1 LPEIH
6 GAQGI
11 SGNGIS
17 GIGRIRPML
26 KKIPLHW
33 QILTGMAAG
42 VLIGFAADRLGA
54 QQFVRHWI
62 KPFGTIF
69 INLLKMIAVPLI
81 LASLIKGTSDMK
93 DIGRLSR
100 MGGRTLVLYLLT
112 TAVAVALGLVIV
124 NVVKPGAG
132 VTPATRETLLRAY
145 AGEAGQ
151 RISTAQAE
159 QEKGPLQPLVDIIP
173 DNVFAATTD
182 NRRMLQVIFFALLVG
197 IGLMLVAED
206 KAKPVKDFFDGL
218 NEVILRLVDLIML
231 AAPVGVMALLA
242 ALMTESPSAD
252 ILVSLVWYALCVL
265 AGLAVLVLLFYPLLV
280 RTFTGKSYGF
290 FVRGI
295 LPAQLVAFSTSSS
308 AATLPVTMERVQEH
322 LGVHEEVASF
332 VLPVG
337 ATVNMDG
344 TALYQ
349 GVAAV
354 FIAQVLGLNL
364 DLGDQLSILLTATLA
379 SIGAAAVPGAGL
391 VILVIVLGAA
401 GIPQEGL
408 ALIFAIDRPLDMCR
422 TVANVT
428 SDACVSM
435 LVAHNLGLLGEPHE
449 RRLDD
454 FYPKHTASVSETPE

>member
-1 LPEIH
+1 
-6 GAQGI
+6 
-11 SGNGIS
+11 
-17 GIGRIRPML
+17 ML

-33 QILTGMAAG
+33 QILAGMIAG
-42 VLIGFAADRLGA
+42 VLIGWIANRLGA
-54 QQFVRHWI
+54 QPFVKHWI

-100 MGGRTLVLYLLT
+100 MGGRTFVLYLLT

-132 VTPATRETLLRAY
+132 ISPATRETLLRTY

-197 IGLMLVAED
+197 VGLMLVAEE
-206 KAKPVKDFFDGL
+206 KAKPVRDFFDGL
-218 NEVILRLVDLIML
+218 NEVVLRLVDLIML
-231 AAPVGVMALLA
+231 TAPVGVMALLA
-242 ALMTESPSAD
+242 ALVTESPSAD
-252 ILVSLVWYALCVL
+252 ILISLVWYALCVL
-265 AGLAVLVLLFYPLLV
+265 TGLAILVLVFYPLLV
-280 RTFTGKSYGF
+280 RTLTGKSYRF
-290 FVRGI
+290 FLHGI

-354 FIAQVLGLNL
+354 FIAQVLGLGL

-435 LVAHNLGLLGEPHE
+435 LVAHKLGLLSEPQE
-449 RRLDD
+449 RRLGD
-454 FYPKHTASVSETPE
+454 FYPKRTPSASEVQQ

>member
-1 LPEIH
+1 
-6 GAQGI
+6 
-11 SGNGIS
+11 
-17 GIGRIRPML
+17 M

-33 QILTGMAAG
+33 QILAGMVVG

-54 QQFVRHWI
+54 QQFVKHWI
-62 KPFGTIF
+62 KPFGTMF

-81 LASLIKGTSDMK
+81 LASLIKGSSDMK

-100 MGGRTLVLYLLT
+100 MGGQTLALYVLT
-112 TAVAVALGLVIV
+112 TAVATTLGLVIV

-132 VTPATRETLLRAY
+132 VSPATRETLLRTY
-145 AGEAGQ
+145 AGEADQ
-151 RISTAQAE
+151 RIRTAQAE
-159 QEKGPLQPLVDIIP
+159 QEKGPLQPIVDIIP
-173 DNVFAATTD
+173 DNVFVATTD
-182 NRRMLQVIFFALLVG
+182 NRRMLQVIFFALLIG

-206 KAKPVKDFFDGL
+206 KAKPVKDFFDSL

-231 AAPVGVMALLA
+231 VAPLGVMALLA
-242 ALMTESPSAD
+242 ALMTEAPSAD
-252 ILVSLVWYALCVL
+252 ILVSLIWYALCVL
-265 AGLAVLVLLFYPLLV
+265 GGIATLLLLFYPLFV
-280 RTFTGKSYGF
+280 KTVTGKPYSF
-290 FVRGI
+290 FLRGI

-308 AATLPVTMERVQEH
+308 AATLPVTMERVEEH

-337 ATVNMDG
+337 ATMNMDG

-349 GVAAV
+349 GVAVV
-354 FIAQVLGLNL
+354 FIAQVLGLHL

-391 VILVIVLGAA
+391 VMLVIVLGAA
-401 GIPQEGL
+401 GVPQEGL

-435 LVAHNLGLLGEPHE
+435 LVAWNLGLLGEPHE

-454 FYPKHTASVSETPE
+454 SYSERKPSPLETPE

>member
-1 LPEIH
+1 
-6 GAQGI
+6 
-11 SGNGIS
+11 
-17 GIGRIRPML
+17 
-26 KKIPLHW
+26 
-33 QILTGMAAG
+33 
-42 VLIGFAADRLGA
+42 
-54 QQFVRHWI
+54 
-62 KPFGTIF
+62 
-69 INLLKMIAVPLI
+69 
-81 LASLIKGTSDMK
+81 
-93 DIGRLSR
+93 
-100 MGGRTLVLYLLT
+100 
-112 TAVAVALGLVIV
+112 
-124 NVVKPGAG
+124 
-132 VTPATRETLLRAY
+132 
-145 AGEAGQ
+145 
-151 RISTAQAE
+151 
-159 QEKGPLQPLVDIIP
+159 VDIIP

-242 ALMTESPSAD
+242 ALMTESPSAG

>member
-1 LPEIH
+1 
-6 GAQGI
+6 
-11 SGNGIS
+11 
-17 GIGRIRPML
+17 ML

-33 QILTGMAAG
+33 QILAGMVIG
-42 VLIGFAADRLGA
+42 VLIGFAANRLGA
-54 QQFVRHWI
+54 QQFVKHWI

-100 MGGRTLVLYLLT
+100 MGGRTFVLYLLT
-112 TAVAVALGLVIV
+112 TAIAVALGLAIV
-124 NVVKPGAG
+124 NVVRPGAG
-132 VTPATRETLLRAY
+132 VAPATRETLLRAY

-173 DNVFAATTD
+173 DNVFAAMTD

-197 IGLMLVAED
+197 VGLMLVAED

-265 AGLAVLVLLFYPLLV
+265 AGLAVLVLLLYPLLV
-280 RTFTGKSYGF
+280 QTLTGKSYSF
-290 FVRGI
+290 FLRGI

>member
-1 LPEIH
+1 
-6 GAQGI
+6 
-11 SGNGIS
+11 
-17 GIGRIRPML
+17 ML

-33 QILTGMAAG
+33 QILAGMIAG
-42 VLIGFAADRLGA
+42 VLIGWIANRLGA
-54 QQFVRHWI
+54 QPFVKHWI

-100 MGGRTLVLYLLT
+100 MGGRTFVLYLLT

-132 VTPATRETLLRAY
+132 ISPATRETLLRTY

-197 IGLMLVAED
+197 VGLMLVAEE
-206 KAKPVKDFFDGL
+206 KAKPVRDFFDGL
-218 NEVILRLVDLIML
+218 NEVVLRLVDLIML
-231 AAPVGVMALLA
+231 TAPVGVMALLA
-242 ALMTESPSAD
+242 ALVTESPSAD
-252 ILVSLVWYALCVL
+252 ILISLVWYALCVL
-265 AGLAVLVLLFYPLLV
+265 TGLAILVLVFYPLLV
-280 RTFTGKSYGF
+280 RTLTGKSYRF
-290 FVRGI
+290 FMHGI

-354 FIAQVLGLNL
+354 FIAQVLGLGL

-435 LVAHNLGLLGEPHE
+435 LVAHKLGLLSEPQE
-449 RRLDD
+449 RRLGD
-454 FYPKHTASVSETPE
+454 FYPKRTPSASEVQQ

>member
-1 LPEIH
+1 
-6 GAQGI
+6 
-11 SGNGIS
+11 
-17 GIGRIRPML
+17 ML

-33 QILTGMAAG
+33 QILAGMVVG
-42 VLIGFAADRLGA
+42 VLIGFVADRLGA
-54 QQFVRHWI
+54 QQFVKHWI
-62 KPFGTIF
+62 KPFGTMF

-124 NVVKPGAG
+124 NVIKPGAG
-132 VTPATRETLLRAY
+132 VTPTTRENLLRTY

-151 RISTAQAE
+151 RISTAQVE

-173 DNVFAATTD
+173 DNVFAAMTD
-182 NRRMLQVIFFALLVG
+182 NRRMLQVIFFALLIGV
-197 IGLMLVAED
+197 GLMLVAED

-231 AAPVGVMALLA
+231 AAPLGVMALLA
-242 ALMTESPSAD
+242 ALMTEAPSAD

-265 AGLAVLVLLFYPLLV
+265 VGLALLVLGFYPLLV
-280 RTFTGKSYGF
+280 RVFAGKSYGF
-290 FVRGI
+290 FLRAI

-354 FIAQVLGLNL
+354 FIAQVLGLGL
-364 DLGDQLSILLTATLA
+364 DLGDQLGILLTATLA

-408 ALIFAIDRPLDMCR
+408 ALIFAVDRPLDMCR

-428 SDACVSM
+428 SDACVSV
-435 LVAHNLGLLGEPHE
+435 LVAQNLGLLGEPHE

-454 FYPKHTASVSETPE
+454 FYPKPEPSASGTPE